1 MDNQQLLVDIYN
13 ALNEGQELSIAKR
26 KDLMY
31 RIVMANHLLAQAL
44 KLEYPLPDK
53 ITIMRG
59 IDHLILPGK
68 KENP

>member
-1 MDNQQLLVDIYN
+1 MDNQQLLIDIYN
-13 ALNEGQELSIAKR
+13 ALNDGQELSVAKR

-31 RIVMANHLLAQAL
+31 RIVMANHLLSQAL